1 MYSKNYI
8 TVFAAGIRCK
18 TCLLL
23 FIFIKSKLSDN
34 LQGLITTS
42 LFSKVFEI
50 CNSFFFIKMCEHKGY
65 DLVCISCTDYHHC
78 LLKYLV

>member
-8 TVFAAGIRCK
+8 IVFAAGIRCK

-42 LFSKVFEI
+42 LFSKNFEI
-50 CNSFFFIKMCEHKGY
+50 CNSFF
-65 DLVCISCTDYHHC
+65 S
-78 LLKYLV
+78 